1 MENVTKSLK
10 ILFPSYQIMRGS
22 SDEELATLLRKEGAF
37 EINPKYGDYRY
48 QFPFGGD
55 PIKVSA
61 DDPNPEATMLK
72 KARVEI
78 DSWTVKKQNL
88 VGRVKNELKKA
99 IKEGRSF
106 KFTDTYD
113 VKGDSLWLEQT
124 MSQYCNDDWETVDCP
139 GAESFG
145 MLLLQNKYTGLVT
158 ILKLTNSRDV
168 LYEHKFQNPGRK
180 NLTGKYEEDVVENS
194 KSDSRMLKAVQ
205 GNIELME
212 AMLVLQNLKFASDA
226 NLNI

>member
-1 MENVTKSLK
+1 
-10 ILFPSYQIMRGS
+10 
-22 SDEELATLLRKEGAF
+22 
-37 EINPKYGDYRY
+37 
-48 QFPFGGD
+48 
-55 PIKVSA
+55 
-61 DDPNPEATMLK
+61 
-72 KARVEI
+72 
-78 DSWTVKKQNL
+78 
-88 VGRVKNELKKA
+88 
-99 IKEGRSF
+99 
-106 KFTDTYD
+106 
-113 VKGDSLWLEQT
+113 
-124 MSQYCNDDWETVDCP
+124 
-139 GAESFG
+139 

-158 ILKLTNSRDV
+158 VLKLTNSRNV